1 MWRDPGAPTDS
12 FCQVRPECTDVP
24 KTRFRIKAEK
34 TLSARKWRAAFT
46 SEGYLDI
53 RKTLSRIHRGGIHP
67 SIRGEV
73 WEFLL
78 ICYDPKSTF
87 EEREHI
93 RQLRSLELALSRL
106 HVAHAGEITS
116 SPQHALRLLALGAVL
131 LRHHPP
137 KCLTAALSVYV
148 LQLLATLLEMLLCLV
163 ALIVVRHHAQLI
175 LVAS

>member
-1 MWRDPGAPTDS
+1 MFGLTHPPPAQFSRTWRDPGAPTDS
-12 FCQVRPECTDVP
+12 FYRVRPECTDVP
-24 KTRFRIKAEK
+24 KTRFRNKAEK

-116 SPQHALRLLALGAVL
+116 SPQHALRLLALDAPVL
-131 LRHHPP
+131 GCSHRGPSPCSAHIGGFLKVVEP
-137 KCLTAALSVYV
+137 LTLD
-148 LQLLATLLEMLLCLV
+148 LFLATL
-163 ALIVVRHHAQLI
+163 
-175 LVAS
+175 